1 MGEVKINEGR
11 LTVRQDLPYTYYF
24 IPQVLLFHR
33 HPACGVKIF
42 VKGHAVGTVS
52 SREIINRLPVKSFR
66 LPYSSRHRNRRG

>member
-33 HPACGVKIF
+33 FFYSTGI
-42 VKGHAVGTVS
+42 
-52 SREIINRLPVKSFR
+52 LPVASR
-66 LPYSSRHRNRRG
+66 YSSKATR

>member
-52 SREIINRLPVKSFR
+52 SASMGKSACWAN
-66 LPYSSRHRNRRG
+66 LML